1 MCKSPAGF
9 SPGMSVPGPLIPLC
23 APFPPTGALEIG
35 QALPIHTGRYTCTAR
50 NAAGMAHKHVVL
62 TVRGERPR
70 AGQLWPWRQG
80 SRWRARGFS
89 GRKDSACLCPPFR
102 GFRKPLFPLEA
113 SVSGAQ
119 TPLGWRC
126 PQGPLPPCS
135 FAASPVVKPLPSV
148 VWAVAK
154 EEVLLPCEASGL
166 PRPSITWQ
174 KEGLSVPAG
183 AGTQVLPSGQLRIIH
198 VSPEDAGNYFCL
210 AQNSAGSAVGKTRLV
225 VQVPPA
231 IKTGLPNLSI
241 TEGAHALLPCTASG
255 SPEPN
260 ITWEKDG
267 QPVSGAEGKFT
278 IQPSGELLV
287 KNSEVRAWP
296 QGAEGDDSDGGSS
309 RHRVSWSVLNPAP
322 LLNPRTWG

>member
-1 MCKSPAGF
+1 MVMLWAGREAGPGSRMLLTDGQGGRLHGLQQRHQGGMCKSPAGF

-154 EEVLLPCEASGL
+154 KEVLLPCEASGL

-174 KEGLSVPAG
+174 KEGLSVP
-183 AGTQVLPSGQLRIIH
+183 
-198 VSPEDAGNYFCL
+198 
-210 AQNSAGSAVGKTRLV
+210 VGKSPLGV
-225 VQVPPA
+225 
-231 IKTGLPNLSI
+231 
-241 TEGAHALLPCTASG
+241 LLPVPGPPTPAGRSG
-255 SPEPN
+255 KPMPCPEAWHPPVFPH
-260 ITWEKDG
+260 
-267 QPVSGAEGKFT
+267 QP
-278 IQPSGELLV
+278 
-287 KNSEVRAWP
+287 RALHS
-296 QGAEGDDSDGGSS
+296 A
-309 RHRVSWSVLNPAP
+309 
-322 LLNPRTWG
+322 